1 MNGELLLL
9 LPVIIRDKG
18 PGFEV
23 NTAHFL
29 LFPPS
34 CQLPLSYNT
43 KQVLRHHYT
52 NKISKF
58 SANSNST
65 FFAASQPL
73 SYYTLYNAGLLSGI
87 RYNQQ
92 GN

>member
-1 MNGELLLL
+1 MNDELLLPS

-43 KQVLRHHYT
+43 KQVLRHQYT

-58 SANSNST
+58 SANSNSI
-65 FFAASQPL
+65 F
-73 SYYTLYNAGLLSGI
+73 LLNHSP
-87 RYNQQ
+87 
-92 GN
+92 